1 MEQLLLEWS
10 AYEHKHIRKSSDWFW
25 VFGIITI
32 TGAVISIIFNNILL
46 AIVIL
51 TGAFVI
57 ALNVAKKPNTIN
69 FKINKRGVIID
80 NKLYLYNSLES
91 FWVEDNEEYGAPK
104 LLIKS
109 KKMFATHIIIPIK
122 QVSPSEVR
130 DYLIKYLDEEEDSEP
145 LSQKIVEFFGF

>member
-1 MEQLLLEWS
+1 MEQSLLEWS

-51 TGAFVI
+51 TGAFVL

>member
-1 MEQLLLEWS
+1 M
-10 AYEHKHIRKSSDWFW
+10 
-25 VFGIITI
+25 II
-32 TGAVISIIFNNILL
+32 N
-46 AIVIL
+46 
-51 TGAFVI
+51 
-57 ALNVAKKPNTIN
+57 
-69 FKINKRGVIID
+69 

>member
-1 MEQLLLEWS
+1 MEQSLLEWS
-10 AYEHKHIRKSSDWFW
+10 AYEHKHIRKSSNWFW

-51 TGAFVI
+51 TGAFVL

>member
-10 AYEHKHIRKSSDWFW
+10 AYEHKHIHKSSNWFW

>member
-1 MEQLLLEWS
+1 MEQSLLEWS

>member
-10 AYEHKHIRKSSDWFW
+10 AYEHKHIHKSSDWFW

-51 TGAFVI
+51 TGAFAI

>member
-1 MEQLLLEWS
+1 MEQSLLEWS
-10 AYEHKHIRKSSDWFW
+10 SYEHKHIRKSSDWFW

-51 TGAFVI
+51 TGAF
-57 ALNVAKKPNTIN
+57 ALAVNVAKKPSIIN
-69 FKINKRGVIID
+69 FKVNKRGVIIN

>member
-51 TGAFVI
+51 TGAF
-57 ALNVAKKPNTIN
+57 ALAVNVAKKPSIIN
-69 FKINKRGVIID
+69 FKVNKRGVIIN